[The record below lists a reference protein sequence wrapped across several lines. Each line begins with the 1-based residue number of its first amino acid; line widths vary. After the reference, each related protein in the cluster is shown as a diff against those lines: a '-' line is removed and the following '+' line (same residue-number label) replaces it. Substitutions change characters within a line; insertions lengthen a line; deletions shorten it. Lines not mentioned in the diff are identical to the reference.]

1 MLKRFWWVGILLL
14 ATGCGLIS
22 QRTAVAPTALPAEA
36 SATATEKVMLPT
48 TTATLAEPTAT
59 PLPSA
64 TPLPTAE
71 PTPTQT
77 PTPAY
82 PYDIQLG
89 SPSMLPDLKSGERGC
104 QWMGVAGQVFD
115 ADGQPVEGVAVG
127 INGELG
133 GNPVSGVGLS
143 GVATDYGPGGYEI
156 LLAEKPLASNG
167 TLWAQVF
174 SPEWEPLS
182 PAYPF
187 STSADCAENLVL
199 LNFQGI
205 APLRHVYLPVL
216 SRGE

>member
-14 ATGCGLIS
+14 ATGCGLIP
-22 QRTAVAPTALPAEA
+22 QRTAVAPTAITPEA
-36 SATATEKVMLPT
+36 SATVTEVVLLPT
-48 TTATLAEPTAT
+48 ATATLTEPTAT

-64 TPLPTAE
+64 TPLPAVE
-71 PTPTQT
+71 PSFTPT

-89 SPSMLPDLKSGERGC
+89 SPRMMPDLRSAERGC

-115 ADGQPVEGVAVG
+115 ADGMPVEGVVVG

-143 GVATDYGPGGYEI
+143 GLAADYGPGGYEVF
-156 LLAEKPLASNG
+156 LAETPLASSG

-174 SPEWEPLS
+174 NPEWEPLS
-182 PAYPF
+182 PAYSF
-187 STSADCAENLVL
+187 STSADCAENLIL

-205 APLRHVYLPVL
+205 ATLRRVYLPVL

>member
-14 ATGCGLIS
+14 ATGCGLIP
-22 QRTAVAPTALPAEA
+22 QRTAVVPTAVTPEA
-36 SATATEKVMLPT
+36 SATPT
-48 TTATLAEPTAT
+48 DAVLAPTATATLTEPTAT

-64 TPLPTAE
+64 TPFPTAE
-71 PTPTQT
+71 PAPTLT

-82 PYDIQLG
+82 SYDIQLG
-89 SPSMLPDLKSGERGC
+89 SPRMLPDLKAAERNC

-115 ADGQPVEGVAVG
+115 AEGQPVEGVVVG

-133 GNPVSGVGLS
+133 GKPVSGVGLS
-143 GVATDYGPGGYEI
+143 GLATDYGPGGYEI
-156 LLAEKPLASNG
+156 LLAETPLASSG

-182 PAYPF
+182 PAYTF
-187 STSADCAENLVL
+187 STSADCAENLIL

-205 APLRHVYLPVL
+205 STLRRVYLPVL
-216 SRGE
+216 SRGD